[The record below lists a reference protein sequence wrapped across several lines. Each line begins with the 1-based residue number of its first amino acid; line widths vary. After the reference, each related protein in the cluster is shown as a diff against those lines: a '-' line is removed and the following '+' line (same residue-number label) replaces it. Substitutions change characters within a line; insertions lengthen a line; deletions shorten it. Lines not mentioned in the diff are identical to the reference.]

1 MSPRPGYRNRNN
13 FLEAT
18 MAEIFYPMPDTSPSV
33 LEQLARIRDA
43 ERARRSASALFQG
56 VLSAAFTLGMGCLAA
71 LFFWAASE

>member
-1 MSPRPGYRNRNN
+1 
-13 FLEAT
+13 

-43 ERARRSASALFQG
+43 ERARRTASALFQG
-56 VLSAAFTLGMGCLAA
+56 VLSAVFTLGMGCLAV